1 MWRGA
6 SGKTVYHTLIVCHKV
21 KVTAGLKLDKKSFA
35 DLSLSL
41 QMMWGGAS
49 AQTVYTSH
57 LSRSSTTAEVATI
70 LFHQQ
75 QKPHFCHHHHH
86 HALKNSCFCFLLSP
100 TYALNWFTLV
110 FLIVRI
116 SKVSNILEFQKTRK
130 LAKNMWVFLLRELVA
145 GSMKRCRSHPTSHV
159 WQANLSPL
167 LFWAVCPFSIV

>member
-1 MWRGA
+1 MTSIVCHKVKVTAGLKKKSLAEFFSSLQMMWGGA

-35 DLSLSL
+35 DLSL

-75 QKPHFCHHHHH
+75 Q
-86 HALKNSCFCFLLSP
+86 
-100 TYALNWFTLV
+100 
-110 FLIVRI
+110 IRI
-116 SKVSNILEFQKTRK
+116 FVIIIITTPQLQK
-130 LAKNMWVFLLRELVA
+130 
-145 GSMKRCRSHPTSHV
+145 
-159 WQANLSPL
+159 
-167 LFWAVCPFSIV
+167 